1 MQRSQNSVE
10 HWYFVRSIAMKVLSV
25 ALAAALLVPASTL
38 AQTCASNCGARP
50 IQFVPGQP
58 VQLEMVNRTPRLL
71 QVEQINRTDPI
82 ALLPGQALQ
91 LDRNFGTEPNTSVAF
106 WDITT
111 LSVRAVVSQPQPQT
125 LRIEIYPGQSP
136 GDRSVYIQND
146 GRVTV
151 F

>member
-1 MQRSQNSVE
+1 MKTL
-10 HWYFVRSIAMKVLSV
+10 FADAIAPLTFGF
-25 ALAAALLVPASTL
+25 ATLLLAPSLQ
-38 AQTCASNCGARP
+38 AQTCASNCPSRP
-50 IQFVPGQP
+50 LQFVPGQP
-58 VQLEMVNRTPRLL
+58 VQLEMVNRTPRTIE
-71 QVEQINRTDPI
+71 VEQINRTNPI
-82 ALLPGQALQ
+82 ALRPGQMLQ

-106 WDITT
+106 WDTTT